1 MFTPAKM
8 CKVNILVLQK
18 HLDSI
23 TSSLGDS
30 GMLHLVN
37 AVAQSPNHLLN
48 VIDVEQSNLA
58 LQEML
63 TRCRLLIEALG
74 IEKEAHAP
82 TVAELERP
90 EIERLLS
97 RIYDRYREQDQII
110 AQLLE
115 ESDSISKENLRLTEF
130 PLQNV
135 RLAALR
141 NLSHFYMVT
150 GRMQMDAFLR
160 ARQILEGQA
169 LFVRSED
176 SSGKVLVLSS
186 RQNRWAVEDDL
197 QKLGFSKIIPPEDV
211 QGEVAEKRHELED
224 EIDELRRKLDAAR
237 LAILRLG
244 EQYGGILLAIRR
256 QLNSYLAVQQAQGM
270 FGRLRHLC
278 CVTGWVPKEN
288 LEALRRVVSRAT
300 GGVGIVEA
308 VDADEDALVKA
319 GLDNVPVKL
328 SATALERPFQMLVS
342 NFAVPNYHELDPS
355 FFVGLTFVIM
365 FGYMFGDVGQGAV
378 LGLLGLYLR
387 FSRRAFKSTVRDV
400 GTLFSLC
407 GLSAI
412 FFGFCYGSFF
422 GYENHQLFPPL
433 WLGPIQQRD
442 IPQLLLTA
450 VGMGVVFISMA
461 VMINVINH
469 FLAKRYFEG
478 TFDKFGLLGI
488 CFYWGMLGIGI
499 NIAISKSF
507 SLWQLLFVAV
517 PLLLLFLKE
526 PLHNLLHHHNP
537 FYQSNAFSVFLEG
550 GIELMETLTGYL
562 SGTVSFVRVGAFAI
576 SHAALCL
583 AVFAVVGML
592 KDMTLGG
599 VMAVLA
605 AVLGNLLIIAFE
617 GMVAAIQCVRLEYY
631 ELFSR
636 FFQGGGVVYQPFR
649 LEEEEQEQC
658 PPS

>member
-30 GMLHLVN
+30 GMIHLVN
-37 AVAQSPNHLLN
+37 AVDQSQDHLLN
-48 VIDVEQSNLA
+48 AIDIKQSNLA
-58 LQEML
+58 LQSML
-63 TRCRLLIEALG
+63 SRCRLLISALG
-74 IEKEAHAP
+74 IESDARVP
-82 TVAELERP
+82 DIGELERE
-90 EIERLLS
+90 EIDGLLTKV
-97 RIYDRYREQDQII
+97 YARYQEQDQVI
-110 AQLLE
+110 AKLLQE
-115 ESDSISKENLRLTEF
+115 TDSISKENLRLTEF
-130 PLQNV
+130 PLQNI

-150 GRMQMDAFLR
+150 GKMHMDAFLR

-176 SSGKVLVLSS
+176 NSGKVLVLSS
-186 RQNRWAVEDDL
+186 RRNRWMVEEDL
-197 QKLGFSKIIPPEDV
+197 QKLGFVKFAAPEDV

-224 EIDELRRKLDAAR
+224 EIDALRSKLDTAR
-237 LAILRLG
+237 LAVLRLG
-244 EQYGGILLAIRR
+244 EQYGGVLLAIKR
-256 QLNSYLAVQQAQGM
+256 QLNSYLVVQQAQGM
-270 FGRLRHLC
+270 FGRLNHLC

-288 LEALRRVVSRAT
+288 LEPLRKVVSKAT
-300 GGVGIVEA
+300 DGVGIVEA
-308 VDADEDALVKA
+308 IDADDDALVKA
-319 GLDNVPVKL
+319 GLDSVPVKFR
-328 SATALERPFQMLVS
+328 STAVERPFQMLVT
-342 NFAVPNYHELDPS
+342 NFAIPNYHELDPS

-378 LGLLGLYLR
+378 LTLLGLYLR
-387 FSRRAFKSTVRDV
+387 FSRRAFKPALRDV

-407 GLSAI
+407 GLSAVV
-412 FFGFCYGSFF
+412 FGFCYGSFF
-422 GYENHQLFPPL
+422 GYENHAFFAPL

-450 VGMGVVFISMA
+450 VGMGVVFISIA
-461 VMINVINH
+461 VMINVCNH

-478 TFDKFGLLGI
+478 AFDKFGLLGI
-488 CFYWGMLGIGI
+488 CFYWGMLGVGI
-499 NIAISKSF
+499 NVAITRSF
-507 SLWQLLFVAV
+507 ALWQLLFVAV

-526 PLHNLLHHHNP
+526 PLHNLIHHHNP
-537 FYQSNAFSVFLEG
+537 FYQSSCFNVVLEG
-550 GIELMETLTGYL
+550 SIELMETLTGYL

-583 AVFAVVGML
+583 AVFAIVGML
-592 KDMTLGG
+592 QDLTMGG
-599 VMAVLA
+599 VLSVIV
-605 AVLGNLLIIAFE
+605 AVLGNLLIILFE

-636 FFQGGGVVYQPFR
+636 FFQGGGVAYQPFR
-649 LEEEEQEQC
+649 IEEEKG
-658 PPS
+658 P